1 MPSYG
6 YNVKKA
12 VSEIMKT
19 SILSFIA
26 VICLSTALHAQEPI
40 RVACVGNSITYGHR
54 LKNRSTE
61 SYPSVLGEMLGE
73 KYEVRNFGISA
84 RTLLNKG
91 DHPYMKEQLFTE
103 ARAFHPDIV
112 VIKLGT
118 NDTKPHNWKYAQD
131 FRHDLSA
138 LIDSFRCE
146 GSPRIY
152 LCYPATVYGLRWG
165 INDST
170 LVHGVIPAIKKT
182 ARKKKVR
189 HIDLHTATQEM
200 PENFPDGVHPNAAG
214 ARILAEEVFKA
225 ITNKR

>member
-1 MPSYG
+1 M
-6 YNVKKA
+6 
-12 VSEIMKT
+12 
-19 SILSFIA
+19 
-26 VICLSTALHAQEPI
+26 
-40 RVACVGNSITYGHR
+40 GNSITYGHG

-91 DHPYMKEQLFTE
+91 DHPYMKEQLFAE

-118 NDTKPHNWKYAQD
+118 NDTKPHNWKHAQD

-152 LCYPATVYGLRWG
+152 LCYPATVYGIRWG

-189 HIDLHTATQEM
+189 LIDLHSPHRRCPRIFLMGYTPM
-200 PENFPDGVHPNAAG
+200 AAG

>member
-1 MPSYG
+1 MPFYG

-12 VSEIMKT
+12 MPNTMKT

-40 RVACVGNSITYGHR
+40 RVACVGNSITYGHG

-91 DHPYMKEQLFTE
+91 DHPYMKEQLFAE

-118 NDTKPHNWKYAQD
+118 NDTKPHNWKHAQD

-152 LCYPATVYGLRWG
+152 LCYPATVYGIRWG

-170 LVHGVIPAIKKT
+170 LVHGVIPGHQENGPEEKGPPHRPALCHT
-182 ARKKKVR
+182 GDAR
-189 HIDLHTATQEM
+189 E
-200 PENFPDGVHPNAAG
+200 FS
-214 ARILAEEVFKA
+214 
-225 ITNKR
+225 